1 MGEVRHVTGAALE
14 DDPTNGYVVEGASLS
29 ALKSMYVI
37 EEQIINPGDPPV
49 SVLTHI
55 RDFPAS
61 APAAPNAPVLTATP
75 NYQVSY
81 TLTQDP
87 DNWHSVTLYEW
98 LSGNPIASQWVA
110 PGGTAGFFDVGA
122 GYDGVEVFAR
132 AFRVASQGGPYP
144 SPDSPA
150 SNRVFVSQF
159 GG

>member
-1 MGEVRHVTGAALE
+1 MGQVRPIDGGALVADVSDAHVIEGAALT
-14 DDPTNGYVVEGASLS
+14 PVKSL
-29 ALKSMYVI
+29 YVI
-37 EEQIINPGDPPV
+37 EEIEVEPGNPQK
-49 SVLTHI
+49 VLTHI

-61 APAAPNAPVLTATP
+61 APPAPDAPVLTATP

-98 LSGNPIASQWVA
+98 LSGDPIDSQWVA
-110 PGGTAGFFDVGA
+110 PGGTAGFFNVGA

-144 SPDSPA
+144 SPNSPA
-150 SNRVFVSQF
+150 SNRVIVSQF